1 MCGISGAVRVA
12 QHGTLHPGA
21 LQAMCEAMVHRG
33 PDSAGMV
40 VFETAGLAMRRLAI
54 IDVASGQQ
62 PLTSEDEQIH
72 VVCNGEIYNYRE
84 LRVLLE
90 RAGHVFRAFSD
101 CEVIVHAYEEYGD
114 EFLTRLNGMFA
125 LAVWDQRRQRLVLA
139 RDRVGIKPLFY
150 ARHEGLLLFASE
162 PKALLAYPG
171 FPRALD
177 PVALDQFLTYHYVP
191 TPKSIY
197 AGIHKLR
204 PGHALSVEGGKITE
218 RPYWELDLRCDATLA
233 RTSEAELAD
242 RLWQVLRESVRM
254 ELVSDVPLG
263 VFLSG
268 GIDSSAVAAAMADL
282 GTSDVRTFS
291 IGFSEPSFDESG
303 YARGVAAQLG
313 TDHSE
318 LILEPRMLSDLVPT
332 LASFLDEPLA
342 DASIVPTYL
351 LSRFTRRHVTVAL
364 GGDGGDEL
372 FAGYSTLQA
381 HRLAGYYAYIPHF
394 LRERAI
400 APAVR
405 RLPVSHTNLSLD
417 FRAKRFV
424 QGTELP
430 LPVRHHLWLGPCS
443 PSERRKL
450 LHPDLLRSIG
460 STDGF
465 DALGEHVA
473 RSSTYDDELTQV
485 LYLDMKMYLESD
497 ILAKVDRASM
507 ACSLEVRV
515 PLLNALMLD
524 FATRLPIDLKL
535 RGLTRKYLLRKAL
548 TGRLPQQIIDRP
560 KKGFGL
566 PVSRWLCTD
575 LRSLMLDLLSE
586 DRLRRQGIFN
596 ADYVTRLVHEH
607 LHKRRDNRMVL
618 WALIV
623 FQLWHERYL
632 TPGAAAS
639 GACGPVEAL
648 TKA

>member
-12 QHGTLHPGA
+12 EHGTIDPCA
-21 LQAMCEAMVHRG
+21 LQAMREAMVHRG

-54 IDVASGQQ
+54 IDVVSGQQ
-62 PLTSEDEQIH
+62 PLTGEDEQIH

-90 RAGHVFRAFSD
+90 RAGHVFRTFSD

-114 EFLTRLNGMFA
+114 DFLTRLNGMFA
-125 LAVWDQRRQRLVLA
+125 LAVWDQRHQRLVLA

-177 PVALDQFLTYHYVP
+177 PVALDQYLTYQYVP

-197 AGIHKLR
+197 AGINKLR
-204 PGHALSVEGGKITE
+204 PGHALSVEGGCITE
-218 RPYWELDLRCDATLA
+218 RPYWELDLSCDATLA
-233 RTSEAELAD
+233 RTSEVELAD
-242 RLWQVLRESVRM
+242 QLWRVLRESVRL

-268 GIDSSAVAAAMADL
+268 GIDSSAVVAAMADL

-303 YARGVAAQLG
+303 YARRVAAQLG

-318 LILEPRMLSDLVPT
+318 LILEPRMLWELVPS
-332 LASFLDEPLA
+332 LASLLDEPLA

-381 HRLAGYYAYIPHF
+381 HRLAGYYARIPGF

-405 RLPVSHTNLSLD
+405 RLPVSHANLSLD

-430 LPVRHHLWLGPCS
+430 LPLRHHLWLGPCS
-443 PSERRKL
+443 PSERQEL
-450 LHPDLLRSIG
+450 LHPELLRTIG
-460 STDGF
+460 STDAF
-465 DALGEHVA
+465 EALGEHVA
-473 RSSTYDDELTQV
+473 CSAAYDDLTQV

-535 RGLTRKYLLRKAL
+535 RRLTRKYLLRKAL
-548 TGRLPQQIIDRP
+548 AGRLPQQIIDRP

-566 PVSRWLCTD
+566 PVSKWLGTD

-586 DRLRRQGIFN
+586 DRLRRQGVFN
-596 ADYVTRLVHEH
+596 SEYVTRLIGEH
-607 LHKRRDNRMVL
+607 LQKRRDNRMVL
-618 WALIV
+618 WALVV
-623 FQLWHERYL
+623 FQLWYERYL
-632 TPGAAAS
+632 TPEVAAA
-639 GACGPVEAL
+639 GTCGPLEAVM
-648 TKA
+648 TS